1 MALTP
6 AKIRHILAN
15 RTIMRVGRTTPV
27 AAVYRTAY
35 GGQTAAA
42 LNVILKEQ
50 GTNDPTVEDTIAR
63 RAGEYV
69 AELPLEVDPRP
80 IAYLALTP
88 VTNGVPAL
96 DEASI
101 GTAIQLEIVSYRQS
115 GLVPSRR
122 QVTLRRLR

>member
-15 RTIMRVGRTTPV
+15 RAIMRVGRMTPV

-35 GGQTAAA
+35 GGQTAEA
-42 LNVILKEQ
+42 LNVVLKEQ
-50 GTNDPTVEDTIAR
+50 GTNDPTVEDTISR
-63 RAGEYV
+63 RVAEYV
-69 AELPLEVDPRP
+69 AELPIEADPRA

-88 VTNGVPAL
+88 VTAGVPAL

-101 GTAIQLEIVSYRQS
+101 AAAIQLEIVSYRQS
-115 GLVPSRR
+115 GLAPNRR
-122 QVTLRRLR
+122 LVTLRRLR

>member
-15 RTIMRVGRTTPV
+15 RAIMRAGRTTPV

-42 LNVILKEQ
+42 LHVILKEQ

-63 RAGEYV
+63 RAVEYV

-101 GTAIQLEIVSYRQS
+101 GAAIQLEIVSYRQS

>member
-1 MALTP
+1 MSLTP

-15 RTIMRVGRTTPV
+15 RAIARVGRTIPV

-42 LNVILKEQ
+42 LNIILKEQ
-50 GTNDPTVEDTIAR
+50 GTNDPTVEDTVSR
-63 RAGEYV
+63 RAAEYT
-69 AELPLEVDPRP
+69 AELPLEADPRP

-88 VTNGVPAL
+88 VTDGVPAL

-101 GTAIQLEIVSYRQS
+101 GAAIQLEIVSYRQS
-115 GLVPSRR
+115 GLIPNRR

>member
-15 RTIMRVGRTTPV
+15 RAIMRVGRTTPV

-42 LNVILKEQ
+42 LNVLLKEQ
-50 GTNDPTVEDTIAR
+50 TVDDPTVEDAAAR
-63 RAGEYV
+63 RTVEYV

-88 VTNGVPAL
+88 VVNGVPAL

-101 GTAIQLEIVSYRQS
+101 GAAIQLEIVSYRQS
-115 GLVPSRR
+115 GLVPSRLL
-122 QVTLRRLR
+122 VILRRLR